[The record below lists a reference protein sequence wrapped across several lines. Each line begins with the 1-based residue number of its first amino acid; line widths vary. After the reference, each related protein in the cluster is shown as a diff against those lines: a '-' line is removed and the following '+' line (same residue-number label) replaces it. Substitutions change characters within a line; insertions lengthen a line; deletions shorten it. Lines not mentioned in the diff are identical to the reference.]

1 MLTEVCYLMRLE
13 GEVIKADFLGEKL
26 CALLW
31 RDE

>member
-1 MLTEVCYLMRLE
+1 MPTKVCYMMWLE
-13 GEVIKADFLGEKL
+13 GKVIKADFLGEKL